1 MNEIALDGKS
11 DEVIQVG
18 NDLEIDIEAQV
29 IPEVI
34 PLKKQKIN
42 HRQKMLE
49 SKGTSVGISL
59 LKATTRTAF
68 LEMQL
73 KVIEKFGLTKYDIP
87 SYHYMRMY

>member
-1 MNEIALDGKS
+1 
-11 DEVIQVG
+11 
-18 NDLEIDIEAQV
+18 
-29 IPEVI
+29 
-34 PLKKQKIN
+34 
-42 HRQKMLE
+42 MLE

-87 SYHYMRMY
+87 SYHYMRMYWPKFNSGIIEINSKYQLIERESRLKKRKGKI